1 MPKWREGSMNT
12 IDTNPAASK
21 APSATESQSLQSSL
35 LMLAQAHGENAAA
48 GPPALSATPTM
59 SGLLQALRRR
69 WPLALGIA
77 AAATAAAVLAVFFL
91 LPPKYNVTMRVRV
104 VAKQGGPEDIEFPI
118 FKANM
123 EALVRD
129 PLVLSNALN
138 DKTAPSPDIKD
149 LHLTP
154 SHAITRVS

>member
-77 AAATAAAVLAVFFL
+77 AAATAAAVLAAVFP
-91 LPPKYNVTMRVRV
+91 LPPKYNVPMRVRV
-104 VAKQGGPEDIEFPI
+104 VAQQGGPEDIQFPI
-118 FKANM
+118 FKANI
-123 EALVRD
+123 EGRGRD
-129 PLVLSNALN
+129 PLVLINALN
-138 DKTAPSPDIKD
+138 DKPSDGPG
-149 LHLTP
+149 
-154 SHAITRVS
+154 

>member
-1 MPKWREGSMNT
+1 MSTLLEDLRCGT
-12 IDTNPAASK
+12 RVLRAS
-21 APSATESQSLQSSL
+21 P
-35 LMLAQAHGENAAA
+35 
-48 GPPALSATPTM
+48 
-59 SGLLQALRRR
+59 GLTVTAIFT
-69 WPLALGIA
+69 LALGIA

-104 VAKQGGPEDIEFPI
+104 VAKQGGPDDIEFPI

-138 DKTAPSPDIKD
+138 DKTADGRDIKD
-149 LHLTP
+149 LELIRSKGMSAVEWLEKNLKTDYLLGP
-154 SHAITRVS
+154 EVLRGGNS